1 MVTCPCA
8 EGQAHR
14 RDTGH
19 DRPYALGMC
28 PKGLTLRDLFVV
40 CVLVTLAFSLISEVR
55 KPCANFG
62 RCDSLAC
69 SFLWR

>member
-1 MVTCPCA
+1 
-8 EGQAHR
+8 
-14 RDTGH
+14 
-19 DRPYALGMC
+19 MC